1 MRFEN
6 SNGKSIV
13 SRRWK
18 IDVKETVNEY
28 NFHLNNY
35 HRQGGKCEFC
45 GNNLIYVAKICG
57 ELIVSTSEEGY
68 KTYDVGFDCLSLVF
82 GDEWKDHM
90 KADRVLKQM
99 KNEATQERRKE
110 KYAVEYTDIIKW
122 LNQEH
127 YQDFINAN
135 QFLVNMREILT
146 TGSKVFTTLMQS
158 GVRRFMERSYG
169 VEEYAR
175 KLKNHKEVVLPKI
188 KNIYDMVVRMDNIDP
203 QSHNIPKWSAYKFV
217 SSVYFQARDN
227 NRISSAQLSALMK
240 VNDRYLTRMSRNH
253 NPEFQKLNPEFAKL
267 VDEVTYYNLTILT
280 KPD

>member
-1 MRFEN
+1 MKNNEMRFEN

-28 NFHLNNY
+28 NFHLKNY
-35 HRQGGKCEFC
+35 HRQGGKCDFC
-45 GNNLIYVAKICG
+45 GSNLIYVAEIYG
-57 ELIVSTSEEGY
+57 ESIVPTKYLVSDPHYTSEENY
-68 KTYDVGFDCLSLVF
+68 KTYDVGFDCLNLVF
-82 GDEWKDHM
+82 GDEWEDHR

-146 TGSKVFTTLMQS
+146 TGSRVFTTLMQS

-253 NPEFQKLNPEFAKL
+253 NPEFQKL
-267 VDEVTYYNLTILT
+267 VDEVPY
-280 KPD
+280 